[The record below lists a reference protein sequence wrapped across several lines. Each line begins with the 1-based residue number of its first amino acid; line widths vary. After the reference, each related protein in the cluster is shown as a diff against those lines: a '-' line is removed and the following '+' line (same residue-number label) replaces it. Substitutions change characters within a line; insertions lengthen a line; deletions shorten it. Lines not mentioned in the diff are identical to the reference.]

1 MRKLF
6 FLYAILLS
14 LSLCAQIS
22 HGGIPF
28 SFHEKSQL
36 SEPTYVVMPT
46 VNLAALQAEDAVND
60 LQKDIPW
67 RFGYNHT
74 VQLNPQNSGQW
85 HNVAGGKVWTLG
97 IHCPEAQSINLTFSK
112 YKLPKG
118 AKLFL
123 YSSDKQYVAGAF
135 TEENNQPWE
144 SMGFDILPT
153 DSLVVEYYEPH
164 GAAFP
169 GELQIETVTHGY
181 RSIKSFQGF
190 GDSGA
195 CNNNVNCPEG
205 APWYD
210 QKRSVLIIIVGG
222 SAACTGALVNNTAV
236 DGTPYFLTANHCLGG
251 NVANWVFRFNYESP
265 GCPNVN
271 GPMNMSISGATLKA
285 NNAGSDMAL
294 LQLSATPPAGY
305 NAYYAGWDRSGTF
318 GTSSVAIHHPSGD
331 IKKISFDNHAPGQA
345 TWGGAQCWRIF
356 NWEDG
361 TTEPGSSGS
370 PLFNQNQLI
379 IGQLYGGTASCSNN
393 IDDYYGRFDISWN
406 GTAASNRLKDWL
418 DPENLQ
424 PLTLAGWDP
433 NQPVLARDLGI
444 LNLTNVPSS
453 GTCDTN
459 MTPTLVVRNYGI
471 DTITSFQ
478 VSYSLNNGTAVVI
491 PWTGSLPSSQNVT
504 INLPQINFGQGS
516 ITFSAWVANPNNQS
530 DLNTGNDSISNS
542 FSSYYASSVD
552 VTLTINT
559 DNYGSETTW
568 EVLTQTG
575 EVVLSGG
582 GYPNV
587 IGGATYTYN
596 MCLDSA
602 CYVFKVY
609 DSYGDGLCC
618 QFGQGSYTIVDEYS
632 NVLVTGS
639 GQFTTSQTHA
649 LCTDGCGA
657 FNVTTAKTNVSCN
670 GGSDGSITATPINGQ
685 AAYTYLWSN
694 GAVTNSITGLPAG
707 NYSVT
712 VTDANGCQ
720 SVESVIV
727 TQPAHPIFQI
737 NAVVDQLYSSLSGTS
752 YQWFVDGNP
761 IPNSNFISI
770 TATQNGVYH
779 VVVTTASGCDYAS
792 PNYTFSSFGVEEQ
805 LLTYSIYPNPTTGV
819 LHLSM
824 ENSLGV
830 EVILQLTDMTG
841 RTVYQELVYVQGA
854 GIIEIPMHHL
864 SNGIYLLEMSCNGN
878 RTVERISKQ

>member
-1 MRKLF
+1 MKK
-6 FLYAILLS
+6 LLS
-14 LSLCAQIS
+14 LFAFLIGLSLSAQIS
-22 HGGIPF
+22 HGGSPY

-46 VNLAALQAEDAVND
+46 VNVAALQAEDAVND

-67 RFGYNHT
+67 RFGYNHA

-85 HNVAGGKVWTLG
+85 HNVPGGKVWVLG
-97 IHCPEAQSINLTFSK
+97 IHCPEALSINLTFSK

-123 YSSDKQYVAGAF
+123 YSADKQYVAGSF

-153 DSLVVEYYEPH
+153 DSLVVEYFEPH
-164 GAAFP
+164 GAAFS

-181 RSIKSFQGF
+181 RGIKSFQGF

-222 SAACTGALVNNTAV
+222 SAACTGALVNNTAE

-251 NVANWVFRFNYESP
+251 NLANWVFRFNYESP

-285 NNAGSDMAL
+285 NKAGSDMAL
-294 LQLSATPPAGY
+294 LQLSATPPASY

-393 IDDYYGRFDISWN
+393 IDDYYGRFDISWD
-406 GTAASNRLKDWL
+406 GTLASNRLKDWL

-433 NQPVLARDLGI
+433 NQPVVARDLGI
-444 LNLTNVPSS
+444 LNWTNVPSS

-459 MTPTLVVRNYGI
+459 MSPTIVVRNYGI

-478 VSYSLNNGTAVVI
+478 VAYSLNNGTPVII
-491 PWTGSLPSSQNVT
+491 PWTGTLPSSQNVT
-504 INLPQINFGQGS
+504 INLPQISFGQGS
-516 ITFSAWVANPNNQS
+516 ITLSAWVANPNNQP

-552 VTLTINT
+552 VTLTIIT

-568 EVLTQTG
+568 EVLNQSG
-575 EVVLSGG
+575 EVVYSGG
-582 GYPNV
+582 GYPDIN
-587 IGGATYTYN
+587 GGATYTHN

-609 DSYGDGLCC
+609 DSYGDGMCC
-618 QFGQGSYTIVDEYS
+618 AFGQGSYNIVDEYS
-632 NVLVTGS
+632 NVLVTGN
-639 GQFTTSQTHA
+639 GQFVNSQTHA

-657 FNVTTAKTNVSCN
+657 FNVTTTKTNVSCN
-670 GGSDGSITATPINGQ
+670 GGSDGSITATPNNGQ
-685 AAYTYLWSN
+685 AAYTYAWSN
-694 GAVTNSITGLPAG
+694 GANSSTISGLTAG

-720 SVESVIV
+720 SVVSAII
-727 TQPAHPIFQI
+727 TQPAHPIIQI
-737 NAVVDQLYSSLSGTS
+737 NAVVSQLYCSLSGTS
-752 YQWFVDGNP
+752 YQWFLDGNP
-761 IPNSNFISI
+761 IPNSNSISI

-779 VVVTTASGCDYAS
+779 VVVTTAAGCDYAS

-805 LLTYSIYPNPTTGV
+805 LLTYSIFPNPTSGM
-819 LHLSM
+819 LHLTM
-824 ENSLGV
+824 ENNQVGELS
-830 EVILQLTDMTG
+830 LQLTDMTG
-841 RTVYQELVYVQGA
+841 RSVYRELVRVQGA

-864 SNGIYLLEMSCNGN
+864 SNGIYLLEMTFNGN
-878 RTVERISKQ
+878 RIVERISKQ